1 MYNVIWNNKHSYIN
15 EQFKAIIHS
24 LLLLQGA
31 PGQAGYDGEVGA
43 PVSRTVHDEGDDDN
57 DDDDD
62 VNDNRRCFF

>member
-1 MYNVIWNNKHSYIN
+1 M
-15 EQFKAIIHS
+15 HS

-43 PVSRTVHDEGDDDN
+43 PVSHTVHDEGDDDN

-62 VNDNRRCFF
+62 VNDNRRCFFLN